1 MIKLVIY
8 YHSKKNKV
16 LFLELYDRPNKK
28 HYIAKTKR
36 KFFFFG
42 KHYFK
47 WGKFSNEEYYT
58 DMLWRLMKGK
68 WNCYTSYTI
77 SENQLHDILKN
88 ETKFKENIKFNILRQ
103 LDIEELLI

>member
-16 LFLELYDRPNKK
+16 LFLEIYDKKNKD

-36 KFFFFG
+36 KYYFFG

-47 WGKFSNEEYYT
+47 WGKFSKEEYYG

-77 SENQLHDILKN
+77 SEKQLKNILKMKN
-88 ETKFKENIKFNILRQ
+88 KFKKNNKFDVLRN
-103 LDIEELLI
+103 LDVEEFLI